1 MRDLRGPF
9 KDGPI
14 RLDRVVVGRTVYLA
28 LSAAS
33 EMRFAGK
40 AGQIAPT
47 QVAIDGRGANDL
59 TGEIL
64 AEAVCDLFRR
74 LEQGKPLTNVVSLEA
89 LGWER
94 GTPMITPAHHGKAVR
109 PPVMVI
115 CTVRW
120 LLRVL
125 GTVAFEFTADA
136 GRTASKRRYDFISA

>member
-1 MRDLRGPF
+1 
-9 KDGPI
+9 
-14 RLDRVVVGRTVYLA
+14 
-28 LSAAS
+28 
-33 EMRFAGK
+33 MRFAGK

-64 AEAVCDLFRR
+64 AEAVRNLLRR
-74 LEQGKPLTNVVSLEA
+74 PEQRKAPANIVTLEA
-89 LGWER
+89 LRRER

-115 CTVRW
+115 CTIRW

-136 GRTASKRRYDFISA
+136 GRTASKRRCDFISA

>member
-1 MRDLRGPF
+1 MADHRALRDLRGPF

-64 AEAVCDLFRR
+64 AEAVCDLLRR
-74 LEQGKPLTNVVSLEA
+74 PEQRKAPANIVTLEA
-89 LGWER
+89 FRWER
-94 GTPMITPAHHGKAVR
+94 VQA
-109 PPVMVI
+109 
-115 CTVRW
+115 
-120 LLRVL
+120 
-125 GTVAFEFTADA
+125 
-136 GRTASKRRYDFISA
+136 